1 MADLYLTP
9 AERYTAALGGFYYGD
24 LPEPGTV
31 YTHSMSI
38 EYTSAEENKSR
49 SKRISLLK
57 RPLAKNIK
65 V

>member
-31 YTHSMSI
+31 YTQ
-38 EYTSAEENKSR
+38 
-49 SKRISLLK
+49 LLK
-57 RPLAKNIK
+57 
-65 V
+65 VM